1 MIVSWFL
8 ISDQCLTCIHGEKI
22 LQLREKSQE
31 LRSTYQASR
40 RVLASIKRN
49 TFLHSLA
56 FLCSL
61 LTTIQKR
68 KTAGRLLRLRAH
80 AFLVEG

>member
-1 MIVSWFL
+1 MSYLNTRRENTTVARKVTGIKVNVS
-8 ISDQCLTCIHGEKI
+8 S
-22 LQLREKSQE
+22 
-31 LRSTYQASR
+31 
-40 RVLASIKRN
+40 N